1 MRSRRLVATLA
12 TAGLALAAL
21 SSCTKF
27 DPSADEKP
35 GLHQAVTISVNPKSK
50 RQLLLAELY
59 KQTLESQGRAANVAS
74 NEELEATSA
83 NEQNL
88 PLIESGDGA
97 TNFYIGCTGELL
109 DAFNPVAARE
119 ISKRYEEDQK
129 DPSGEDFLA
138 TTHVALMNAL
148 PPDLAVVA
156 PSSAQGCKE
165 AEPDLPQ
172 NYVVV
177 YYKGLFDRE
186 ERLAVSSLTKFLT
199 DGEIRELLEKTDES
213 GSLEQ
218 TVSDWNSQSNAGTV
232 MDTGGDSNSSGG
244 SDLTSGDEKKDNS
257 SKPKS

>member
-129 DPSGEDFLA
+129 DPSGGFFGYYPRGADECA
-138 TTHVALMNAL
+138 TAGPRGGRAFQRAGVQGSGAG
-148 PPDLAVVA
+148 
-156 PSSAQGCKE
+156 SAAELRRGLLQGS
-165 AEPDLPQ
+165 
-172 NYVVV
+172 
-177 YYKGLFDRE
+177 F
-186 ERLAVSSLTKFLT
+186 
-199 DGEIRELLEKTDES
+199 
-213 GSLEQ
+213 
-218 TVSDWNSQSNAGTV
+218 
-232 MDTGGDSNSSGG
+232 
-244 SDLTSGDEKKDNS
+244 
-257 SKPKS
+257 